1 MEKAKQS
8 NIEENKRN
16 NILLKEQLKEISSQL
31 EDIINREKE
40 KKNNKLQE
48 NNDNKLDMQ
57 EFVNFQYKIDK
68 YKKKKRK

>member
-1 MEKAKQS
+1 MEKEKQK
-8 NIEENKRN
+8 NIDENKRN

-57 EFVNFQYKIDK
+57 EFVNFQSKIDK
-68 YKKKKRK
+68 YKKK